1 MVNYP
6 FNALSFLAQKPT
18 TTVTLL
24 IHEQGQHACVAG
36 LRRTDRIFLWLRSHF
51 LPSREKRRQK
61 CGSPVVSK
69 LISIS
74 ISGLQ
79 AGVNQPAVLGYGV
92 LVLWSRA
99 ESCADV
105 TLQKKMGGNEK
116 GSRDEMTK
124 SNGHISDRKAI
135 HWKAAVFSA
144 STLLSAIHGIVRE
157 CQGKCWLMKTFKKIN
172 K

>member
-24 IHEQGQHACVAG
+24 IHEQGQHACLAG

-61 CGSPVVSK
+61 CSSPVVSK
-69 LISIS
+69 LIPIS
-74 ISGLQ
+74 INGLQ
-79 AGVNQPAVLGYGV
+79 AGVIQPAVLRYGV

-105 TLQKKMGGNEK
+105 TLMRKMGGNEK
-116 GSRDEMTK
+116 GSRLHDELTK
-124 SNGHISDRKAI
+124 TRHISDRKAI

-144 STLLSAIHGIVRE
+144 SRLLSTIYGIVRE
-157 CQGKCWLMKTFKKIN
+157 CQGKRWLMKTFKK
-172 K
+172 